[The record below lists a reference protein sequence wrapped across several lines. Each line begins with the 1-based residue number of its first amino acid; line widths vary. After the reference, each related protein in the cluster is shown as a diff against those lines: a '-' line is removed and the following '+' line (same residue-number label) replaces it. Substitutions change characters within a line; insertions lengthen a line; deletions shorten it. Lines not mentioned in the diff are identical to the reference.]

1 MLEQTKNIELLA
13 FILRLKKLYN
23 CGYISF
29 KEYWRLHVKHK
40 TISLYKLE
48 KLTSM
53 LLEQGILIKGR
64 KGYSMLNFN
73 KACKALFGIS
83 LLIPKKSGTFKQL
96 KEEILEAL
104 IVNQFKRTKHAV
116 GKQLGIMGKRVRKGI
131 VDMIPEYLESKVVNA
146 YFSCR
151 SIAKAVQCC
160 HHTVNRIINSLIQR
174 GLLKIRREVFDI
186 TKHQRKHEYFYAQR
200 WFIDL
205 RLESIDSFKK

>member
-29 KEYWRLHVKHK
+29 KEYWKLHVKHK

-73 KACKALFGIS
+73 KQPRPATLMAELKQDINNMSQWRLKLHETYIRIS
-83 LLIPKKSGTFKQL
+83 NDPLYKGHPKR
-96 KEEILEAL
+96 EDVLE
-104 IVNQFKRTKHAV
+104 
-116 GKQLGIMGKRVRKGI
+116 
-131 VDMIPEYLESKVVNA
+131 
-146 YFSCR
+146 
-151 SIAKAVQCC
+151 
-160 HHTVNRIINSLIQR
+160 LIQE
-174 GLLKIRREVFDI
+174 GIYQLETNIKARRDMLAEI
-186 TKHQRKHEYFYAQR
+186 N
-200 WFIDL
+200 
-205 RLESIDSFKK
+205 